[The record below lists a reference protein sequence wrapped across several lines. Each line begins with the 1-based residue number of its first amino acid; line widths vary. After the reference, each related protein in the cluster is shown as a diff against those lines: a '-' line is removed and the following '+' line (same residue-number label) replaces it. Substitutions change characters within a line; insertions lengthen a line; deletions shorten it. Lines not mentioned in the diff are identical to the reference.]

1 VDCNARYVSLA
12 PRRGAALAVAE
23 AARNLAAVG
32 ATPLGVTDNLNFGNP
47 TVPEVYFQMR
57 EAVEGLREACLALR
71 TPVTGG
77 NVSLYNQYRAPDGRV
92 RAVLP
97 TPTVGMVGVLP
108 DVHRR
113 ATMAFARD
121 GDEVWLLGGGRPS
134 LGASAYLACVHGLE
148 AGAPPLLDLGAVD
161 RLVTTL
167 AALVQEGV
175 VATAHDVGD
184 GGVAVALAEM
194 AILGGRGVDA
204 ALPND
209 LADRADAAL
218 FGEAADLAL
227 VAVPAERAD
236 ALVDTCTGA
245 GLTVRRLGTV
255 GGDTI
260 RVRFGDAA
268 VEVPLGAARDAFE
281 RTIAE
286 ALA

>member
-1 VDCNARYVSLA
+1 
-12 PRRGAALAVAE
+12 
-23 AARNLAAVG
+23 
-32 ATPLGVTDNLNFGNP
+32 VTDNLNFGNP

-108 DVHRR
+108 DVRRR
-113 ATMAFARD
+113 ATMGFQRD
-121 GDEVWLLGGGRPS
+121 GDQVWLLGAGRPT
-134 LGASAYLACVHGLE
+134 LGASTYLATVHGLE
-148 AGAPPLLDLGAVD
+148 AGAPPDLDLAAVD
-161 RLVTTL
+161 RLVTAL
-167 AALVQEGV
+167 AGVVQSAT

-204 ALPND
+204 TLPTD
-209 LADRADAAL
+209 LGDRPDAAL

-227 VAVPAERAD
+227 VALPADRAD
-236 ALVDTCTGA
+236 DLARACAQA
-245 GLTVRRLGTV
+245 GVTARRIGVV
-255 GGDTI
+255 GGDAV
-260 RVRFGDAA
+260 RVRVEGGA
-268 VEVPLGAARDAFE
+268 VAVPLTTARTAFE
-281 RTIAE
+281 GTIE
-286 ALA
+286 RALS